1 MKLTAAAHVGFMAL
15 VEAYKLR
22 MTGAP
27 HMPSDEQLL
36 SYLVHAVRG
45 ANGTPSSLSMALDE
59 VPGLVQLPP
68 SVLMAL
74 LREVLDGQATKQ
86 QVEVAEAE
94 ANEAWGGIGEASHI
108 MSNPRLGSPAQRQA
122 LALKRLGII
131 RDPHGKGRINP
142 RYREAAER
150 YYQLRTGGCHIVDG
164 ELISA
169 NRMTHDEAVSVIC
182 DEFRIEWETLVR
194 TWNRYGIE
202 VSTKAQAYDEEQG
215 S

>member
-1 MKLTAAAHVGFMAL
+1 MKLTAAAHAGFMAL

-22 MTGAP
+22 MAGAP

-36 SYLVHAVRG
+36 SYMVDAVRG
-45 ANGTPSSLSMALDE
+45 ANGTTSSLPLALDE
-59 VPGLVQLPP
+59 VPGFVQLPP

-74 LREVLDGQATKQ
+74 LRAVLDGHHAKQ
-86 QVEVAEAE
+86 QLEVAEAE
-94 ANEAWGGIGEASHI
+94 ANEAWGGVGDASHI

-122 LALKRLGII
+122 MALKRLGLI

-142 RYREAAER
+142 RYGEAAER
-150 YYQLRTGGCHIVDG
+150 YYQLRTGGCHNVDG
-164 ELISA
+164 ALIKV
-169 NRMTHDEAVSVIC
+169 NKMTHEEAVSVIC
-182 DEFRIEWETLVR
+182 DEFRIDWETLVR

-202 VSTKAQAYDEEQG
+202 VSTKAQAYDEEPG

>member
-1 MKLTAAAHVGFMAL
+1 MTLTAAAHAGFMAL

-22 MTGAP
+22 MAGAP

-36 SYLVHAVRG
+36 SYLVDAVRG
-45 ANGTPSSLSMALDE
+45 ANGTQSSLPLALDE
-59 VPGLVQLPP
+59 VPGVVQLPP

-74 LREVLDGQATKQ
+74 LRAVLDGQATKQ
-86 QVEVAEAE
+86 QLEVAEAE
-94 ANEAWGGIGEASHI
+94 ANDAWGGICEASLI

-122 LALKRLGII
+122 MALKRLGLV
-131 RDPHGKGRINP
+131 REPHGKGRSNP
-142 RYREAAER
+142 RYGEAADR
-150 YYQLRTGGCHIVDG
+150 YYQLRTGGHHHVNG
-164 ELISA
+164 ELINA
-169 NRMTHDEAVSVIC
+169 NKMTHDEAVSVIC
-182 DEFRIEWETLVR
+182 DEFRIDWETLVR